1 MNAPAIDPGAGGGA
15 LPRPARRPRR
25 GALAVLAVMVALG
38 VALPIFAGVATW
50 PVRSVRIGGEFTQ
63 VSKADI
69 ERTVEPLLAPGL
81 LRIDVEAL
89 RRVALDV
96 PWVREVTIRRAWPEG
111 LEISVVEHEAVARW
125 AGGGYLERDG
135 VHFRPGGGTD
145 LDSLP
150 VLAGPEGMQRRV
162 LDLHTALERVL
173 APLGM
178 RLAATELTP
187 RGVLYASLDG
197 GPRLVMRPGAVE
209 GDVAACARA
218 IAKLMADRL
227 REIDRIDF
235 RYPNGFAVRVRA
247 DAAGSEEQQ

>member
-1 MNAPAIDPGAGGGA
+1 MNAPTIDPDAGGGA

-38 VALPIFAGVATW
+38 VALPIFAGVVTQ
-50 PVRSVRIGGEFTQ
+50 PVRSVRISGEFAQ

-81 LRIDVEAL
+81 LRIDVEAI

-96 PWVREVTIRRAWPEG
+96 PWVREVSIRRAWPEG
-111 LEISVVEHEAVARW
+111 LDISVVERDATARW
-125 AGGGYLERDG
+125 AGGGYLEHDG
-135 VHFRPGGGTD
+135 AHFRPGDGTD

-150 VLAGPEGMQRRV
+150 LLAGPEGTQRRV
-162 LDLHTALERVL
+162 LDLHAALESVL
-173 APLGM
+173 APLGI

-187 RGVLYASLDG
+187 RGVLYASLED
-197 GPRLVMRPGAVE
+197 GPRLVMRPDAVE
-209 GDVAACARA
+209 GDVAVHARA

-227 REIDRIDF
+227 HEIERIDL
-235 RYPNGFAVRVRA
+235 RYPNGFAVRART